1 MQADLT
7 VNQSV
12 LKRLMLLQ
20 AEGGRGEADMGGDL
34 LGGGRRAY
42 ARGAGGGGGGGGAGA
57 GMGHDDDFFDL
68 QGIGE
73 DDIAA
78 IMQAM
83 G

>member
-1 MQADLT
+1 
-7 VNQSV
+7 
-12 LKRLMLLQ
+12 MLLQ
-20 AEGGRGEADMGGDL
+20 AEGGRSEAGMGGDL

-42 ARGAGGGGGGGGAGA
+42 ARGAGGGGGSGGAGA
-57 GMGHDDDFFDL
+57 GMGRGDDDLNFE
-68 QGIGE
+68 GIGE